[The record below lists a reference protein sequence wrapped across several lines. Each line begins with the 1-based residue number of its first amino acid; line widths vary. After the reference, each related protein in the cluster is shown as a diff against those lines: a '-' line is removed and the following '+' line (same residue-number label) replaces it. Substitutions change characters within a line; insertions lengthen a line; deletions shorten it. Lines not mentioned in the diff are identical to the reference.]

1 MNIAFF
7 CEFYPTS
14 KTPFGG
20 SFFHNFAKGL
30 DRIGHSVTVFKFN
43 TLSLS
48 EIKKLKKIY
57 VIEKEIIDNIE
68 IHTFFIPKVP
78 KLQIIN
84 NLRLLFVAHLYFYF
98 IHNIKHFDII
108 HIHFSDMFNSFIG
121 YKISKTYGLPII
133 STEHSTGFLIENEFN
148 NTVKKSKKI
157 LKSVNAITVVSS
169 VLFDKIKYLTNK
181 PIYLI
186 KNGIDETIFYPEYK
200 KVLNKRFVS
209 IGFLLKKKNFDSLI
223 RAFSKL
229 IILYPDITLDIIGD
243 GEEKPFLIHLINDL
257 NLSKKVHLLGVYNNN
272 QIANLL
278 RTYDFF
284 VLPSHVE
291 TFGVVVLEALFSG
304 LPVLVTRS
312 GGPERFVRDKIDGII
327 CEPNDDSLYYGLIQL
342 LNNNFYIDINYFKEN
357 YSIVSVAK
365 DLENIYKK
373 IINNR
378 I

>member
-1 MNIAFF
+1 M
-7 CEFYPTS
+7 
-14 KTPFGG
+14 
-20 SFFHNFAKGL
+20 
-30 DRIGHSVTVFKFN
+30 RR
-43 TLSLS
+43 
-48 EIKKLKKIY
+48 
-57 VIEKEIIDNIE
+57 
-68 IHTFFIPKVP
+68 
-78 KLQIIN
+78 Q
-84 NLRLLFVAHLYFYF
+84 
-98 IHNIKHFDII
+98 
-108 HIHFSDMFNSFIG
+108 
-121 YKISKTYGLPII
+121 
-133 STEHSTGFLIENEFN
+133 
-148 NTVKKSKKI
+148 
-157 LKSVNAITVVSS
+157 
-169 VLFDKIKYLTNK
+169 
-181 PIYLI
+181 
-186 KNGIDETIFYPEYK
+186 
-200 KVLNKRFVS
+200 
-209 IGFLLKKKNFDSLI
+209 
-223 RAFSKL
+223 FSKL